1 MKSFRYSVVIYSSVV
16 PGYVLGGY
24 LAEWL
29 DRKFA
34 ILLSFLSV
42 AAFGTLFC
50 ARTVTNPDN
59 DVCRIDSLLS
69 VDRLHGDIHYTSEVH
84 PTEIRTTA
92 MGIASAWGR
101 VGAMTMLLVF
111 GHYFATLGKSLLF
124 LVIDPVL
131 IGAAI
136 VVLCFGPSTRGR
148 PLQETQLCR

>member
-69 VDRLHGDIHYTSEVH
+69 VDRLHGDIHLH
-84 PTEIRTTA
+84 PRSPPNRDSDD
-92 MGIASAWGR
+92 GHGNR
-101 VGAMTMLLVF
+101 VC
-111 GHYFATLGKSLLF
+111 LGKSGRHDYAAGVRTLLCNPREF
-124 LVIDPVL
+124 VVFSGHRPSSHWRGNCGPLLWPVNSWK
-131 IGAAI
+131 A
-136 VVLCFGPSTRGR
+136 PSGDTT
-148 PLQETQLCR
+148 L